1 MARRTLNIPFDTG
14 EHNIAAATTTESA
27 INLLS
32 FISDVGLDTRPG
44 MTIVRIRGY
53 CAIWSIVD
61 GVKTPIRVALY
72 MTPEGG
78 TASPRTL
85 VSNILNVMWR
95 LDTITSGDTVETAAG
110 VFADRADI
118 YPVETRGMRKVAR
131 AGEELRMLLRNDGG
145 SGVVVRVLGTVRLM
159 LE

>member
-14 EHNIAAATTTESA
+14 EHNIAAATTTESV
-27 INLLS
+27 INLLGNL
-32 FISDVGLDTRPG
+32 SDVGLESRPG

-53 CAIWSIVD
+53 CAMWAITD
-61 GVKTPIRVALY
+61 GNKNPMRVAIYL
-72 MTPEGG
+72 TPEGG

-85 VSNILNVMWR
+85 VSNVLNAIWR
-95 LDTITSGDTVETAAG
+95 LDTVTSGHTVETAAG
-110 VFADRADI
+110 VFGDKADI
-118 YPVETRGMRKVAR
+118 YPVESRGMRKIAR

-145 SGVVVRVLGTVRLM
+145 SGVVVRILGTVRLM